1 MDFAPSPRAGE
12 LAQRATRFLHDH
24 VLPGE
29 EQFHA
34 EQAAMERDGTWGTP
48 ATVERLKPLAREQG
62 LWNLFLPDPA
72 HGPGV
77 SVLDYA
83 PTAEISG
90 WSPWIMPEAM
100 NCSAPDTGN
109 MELLAM
115 FATPE
120 QSARWLDPL
129 LDGRIRSCFS
139 MTEPEVASS
148 DARNIAAT
156 IRRDGDEYVIDGH
169 KWWSTGGMSPSCE
182 VAIVMGVTDPEAD
195 AYHQQSMVLVPLDTP
210 GVTIER
216 STTVFGYT
224 DRAHGG
230 HAVIRFDG
238 VRVPAANLL
247 GSEGSGFAMAQAR
260 LGPGRIHHCMRLIGM
275 AERALDVMVRRAG
288 GRVAFGRPLA
298 AQGVVREQISRARL
312 AIDQARLL
320 VLRTAWQID
329 TVGAKEAAAG
339 IAGIKAVVP
348 AMACDV
354 IDDAIQVCGGLGV
367 SDDEVLAALYAA
379 ARTLR
384 IADGPDEVHHRSV
397 SRAEIRR
404 VLGSAPR
411 SR

>member
-1 MDFAPSPRAGE
+1 MEFALSPRAAE
-12 LAQRATRFLHDH
+12 LQADATAFLHEH
-24 VLPGE
+24 VLPAE
-29 EQFHA
+29 AAFHEQS
-34 EQAAMERDGTWGTP
+34 AAMERDDTWGTP
-48 ATVERLKPLAREQG
+48 PAVTELKVLARERG
-62 LWNLFLPDPA
+62 LWNLFMPDPA

-83 PTAEISG
+83 PTAEVSG
-90 WSPWIMPEAM
+90 WSPWLMPEAM

-120 QSARWLDPL
+120 QSARWLEPL
-129 LDGRIRSCFS
+129 LDGEMRSCFS
-139 MTEPEVASS
+139 MTEPDVASS

-156 IRRDGDEYVIDGH
+156 IDRDGDEYVITGR
-169 KWWSTGGMSPSCE
+169 KWWSTGGMSPVCE
-182 VAIVMGVTDPEAD
+182 VAIVMGVTDPD
-195 AYHQQSMVLVPLDTP
+195 AHPYRQQSMVLVPLDTP
-210 GVTIER
+210 GVTVER

-230 HAVIRFDG
+230 HAVISFDG
-238 VRVPAANLL
+238 ARVPVANLL
-247 GSEGSGFAMAQAR
+247 GEQGAGFAMAQAR

-275 AERALDVMVRRAG
+275 AERALDTMVRRAAE
-288 GRVAFGRPLA
+288 RTAFGRPLA
-298 AQGVVREQISRARL
+298 AQGVVREQISRSRL

-348 AMACDV
+348 AMACQV
-354 IDDAIQVCGGLGV
+354 IDDAIQVLGGLGV
-367 SDDEVLAALYAA
+367 SDDDVLANLYAG

-397 SRAEIRR
+397 ARAEMRR
-404 VLGSAPR
+404 VLGDAAR
-411 SR
+411 

>member
-1 MDFAPSPRAGE
+1 MEFALSPRAQE
-12 LAQRATRFLHDH
+12 LSEKATAFLHEH
-24 VLPGE
+24 VLPA
-29 EQFHA
+29 EQRFHA
-34 EQAAMERDGTWGTP
+34 EVAAMERDDTWGTP
-48 ATVERLKPLAREQG
+48 AVVTELKALAREQG
-62 LWNLFLPDPA
+62 LWNLFLPDPS

-90 WSPWIMPEAM
+90 WSPWLMPEAM

-120 QSARWLDPL
+120 QAQRWLEPL

-139 MTEPEVASS
+139 MTEPDVASS

-156 IRRDGDEYVIDGH
+156 IVADGDEYVIDGR
-169 KWWSTGGMSPSCE
+169 KWWSTGGMSPACK
-182 VAIVMGVTDPEAD
+182 VAIVMGVTDPDAD
-195 AYHQQSMVLVPLDTP
+195 AYHQQSMVLVPLDAP
-210 GVTIER
+210 GVTVER

-230 HAVIRFDG
+230 HAVISFDG
-238 VRVPAANLL
+238 VRVPASSLL
-247 GSEGSGFAMAQAR
+247 GEPGGGFAMAQAR
-260 LGPGRIHHCMRLIGM
+260 LGPGRVHHCMRLIGM
-275 AERALDVMVRRAG
+275 AERAIDIMVRRAAE
-288 GRVAFGRPLA
+288 RTAFGRPLA
-298 AQGVVREQISRARL
+298 AQGVVREQISRSRL
-312 AIDQARLL
+312 AVDQARLL

-329 TVGAKEAAAG
+329 SVGAKQAAAG

-354 IDDAIQVCGGLGV
+354 IDDAIQVLGGLGV

-384 IADGPDEVHHRSV
+384 IADGPDEVHHRTV
-397 SRAEIRR
+397 ARAELRR
-404 VLGSAPR
+404 VLGDQAR
-411 SR
+411 

>member
-1 MDFAPSPRAGE
+1 MEFALSPRAQE
-12 LAQRATRFLHDH
+12 LSGKATAFLHEH
-24 VLPGE
+24 VLPA
-29 EQFHA
+29 EQRFHA
-34 EQAAMERDGTWGTP
+34 EVAAMERDDTWGTP
-48 ATVERLKPLAREQG
+48 AVVTELKALAREQG
-62 LWNLFLPDPA
+62 LWNLFLPDPS

-90 WSPWIMPEAM
+90 WSPWLMPEAM

-120 QSARWLDPL
+120 QAQRWLEPL

-139 MTEPEVASS
+139 MTEPDVASS

-156 IRRDGDEYVIDGH
+156 IVADGDEYVIDGR
-169 KWWSTGGMSPSCE
+169 KWWSTGGMSPACK
-182 VAIVMGVTDPEAD
+182 VAIVMGVTDPDAD
-195 AYHQQSMVLVPLDTP
+195 AYHQQSMVLVPLDAP
-210 GVTIER
+210 GVTVER

-230 HAVIRFDG
+230 HAVISFDG
-238 VRVPAANLL
+238 VRVPASSLL
-247 GSEGSGFAMAQAR
+247 GEPGGGFAMAQAR
-260 LGPGRIHHCMRLIGM
+260 LGPGRVHHCMRLIGM
-275 AERALDVMVRRAG
+275 AERAIDIMVRRAAE
-288 GRVAFGRPLA
+288 RTAFGRPLA
-298 AQGVVREQISRARL
+298 AQGVVREQISRSRL
-312 AIDQARLL
+312 AVDQARLL

-329 TVGAKEAAAG
+329 SVGAKQAAAG

-354 IDDAIQVCGGLGV
+354 IDDAIQVLGGLGV

-384 IADGPDEVHHRSV
+384 IADGPDEVHHRTV
-397 SRAEIRR
+397 ARAELRR
-404 VLGSAPR
+404 VLGDQAR
-411 SR
+411 

>member
-1 MDFAPSPRAGE
+1 MEFALSPRAQE
-12 LAQRATRFLHDH
+12 LSEKATAFLHEH
-24 VLPGE
+24 VLPA
-29 EQFHA
+29 EQRFHA
-34 EQAAMERDGTWGTP
+34 EVAAMERDDTWGTP
-48 ATVERLKPLAREQG
+48 AVVTELKVLAREQG
-62 LWNLFLPDPA
+62 LWNLFLPDPS

-90 WSPWIMPEAM
+90 WSPWLMPEAM

-120 QSARWLDPL
+120 QAQRWLEPL

-139 MTEPEVASS
+139 MTEPDVASS

-156 IRRDGDEYVIDGH
+156 IVADGDEYVIDGR
-169 KWWSTGGMSPSCE
+169 KWWSTGGMSPACK
-182 VAIVMGVTDPEAD
+182 VAIVMGVTDPDAD
-195 AYHQQSMVLVPLDTP
+195 AYHQQSMVLVPLDAP
-210 GVTIER
+210 GVTVER

-230 HAVIRFDG
+230 HAVISFDG
-238 VRVPAANLL
+238 VRVPASSLL
-247 GSEGSGFAMAQAR
+247 GEPGGGFAMAQAR
-260 LGPGRIHHCMRLIGM
+260 LGPGRVHHCMRLIGM
-275 AERALDVMVRRAG
+275 AERAIDIMVRRAAE
-288 GRVAFGRPLA
+288 RTAFGRPLA
-298 AQGVVREQISRARL
+298 AQGVVREQISRSRL
-312 AIDQARLL
+312 AVDQARLL

-329 TVGAKEAAAG
+329 SVGAKQAAAG

-354 IDDAIQVCGGLGV
+354 IDDAIQVLGGLGV

-384 IADGPDEVHHRSV
+384 IADGPDEVHHRTV
-397 SRAEIRR
+397 ARAELRR
-404 VLGSAPR
+404 VLGDQAR
-411 SR
+411 

>member
-1 MDFAPSPRAGE
+1 MEFALSPRAAE
-12 LAQRATRFLHDH
+12 LQADATAFLNEH
-24 VLPGE
+24 VLPAE
-29 EQFHA
+29 AAFHEQS
-34 EQAAMERDGTWGTP
+34 AAMERDDTWGTP
-48 ATVERLKPLAREQG
+48 PAVAELKTVARERG
-62 LWNLFLPDPA
+62 LWNLFMPDPA

-83 PTAEISG
+83 PTAEVSG
-90 WSPWIMPEAM
+90 WSPWLMPEAM

-120 QSARWLDPL
+120 QAARWLEPL
-129 LDGRIRSCFS
+129 LDGEMRSCFS
-139 MTEPEVASS
+139 MTEPDVASS

-156 IRRDGDEYVIDGH
+156 IARDGDEYVITGR
-169 KWWSTGGMSPSCE
+169 KWWSTGGMSPACK
-182 VAIVMGVTDPEAD
+182 VAIVMGVTDPD
-195 AYHQQSMVLVPLDTP
+195 AHPYRQQSMVLVPLDIP
-210 GVTIER
+210 GVTVER

-230 HAVIRFDG
+230 HAVISFDG
-238 VRVPAANLL
+238 ARVPVTNLL
-247 GSEGSGFAMAQAR
+247 GEEGAGFAMAQAR

-275 AERALDVMVRRAG
+275 AERALDTMVRRAAQ
-288 GRVAFGRPLA
+288 RTAFGRPLA
-298 AQGVVREQISRARL
+298 AQGVVREQISRGRL

-348 AMACDV
+348 AMACQV
-354 IDDAIQVCGGLGV
+354 IDDAIQVLGGLGV
-367 SDDEVLAALYAA
+367 SDDDVLASLYAG

-397 SRAEIRR
+397 ARAEM
-404 VLGSAPR
+404 
-411 SR
+411 

>member
-1 MDFAPSPRAGE
+1 MEFTLSPRAAE
-12 LAQRATRFLHDH
+12 LQASAVSFLHEH
-24 VLPGE
+24 VLPAE
-29 EQFHA
+29 HRFHNEAAQMDA
-34 EQAAMERDGTWGTP
+34 EDAWGTP
-48 ATVERLKPLAREQG
+48 AVVEELKAAARQRG

-83 PTAEISG
+83 PTAEVSG
-90 WSPWIMPEAM
+90 WSPWVMPEAM

-120 QSARWLDPL
+120 QSQRWLEPL

-139 MTEPEVASS
+139 MTEPAVASS

-156 IRRDGDEYVIDGH
+156 IRTEGDEYVIDGR
-169 KWWSTGGMSPSCE
+169 KWWSTGGMSPACE
-182 VAIVMGVTDPEAD
+182 VAIVMGVTDPQAD
-195 AYHQQSMVLVPLDTP
+195 AYRQQSMVLVPLDTP
-210 GVTIER
+210 GVTVER

-230 HAVIRFDG
+230 HAVISFDG
-238 VRVPAANLL
+238 VRVPTSSIL
-247 GSEGSGFAMAQAR
+247 GEQGGGFAMAQAR
-260 LGPGRIHHCMRLIGM
+260 LGPGRVHHCMRLIGM
-275 AERALDVMVRRAG
+275 AERALDTMVRRAG
-288 GRVAFGRPLA
+288 ERTAFGRPLA
-298 AQGVVREQISRARL
+298 AQGVVREQISRSRL

-348 AMACDV
+348 AMACQV
-354 IDDAIQVCGGLGV
+354 IDDAIQVLGGLGV
-367 SDDEVLAALYAA
+367 SDDESLAALYAA

-384 IADGPDEVHHRSV
+384 IADGPDEVHHRTV
-397 SRAEIRR
+397 ARAELRR
-404 VLGSAPR
+404 VLEAPAR
-411 SR
+411 